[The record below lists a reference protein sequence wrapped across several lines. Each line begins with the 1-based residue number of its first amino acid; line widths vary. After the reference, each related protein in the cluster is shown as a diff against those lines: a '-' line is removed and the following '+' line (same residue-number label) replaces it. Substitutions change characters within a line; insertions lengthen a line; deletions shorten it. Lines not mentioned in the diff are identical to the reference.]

1 VLASLLS
8 DPRRPLA
15 YLDASVALA
24 AEDGKFLDH
33 HGLDWEGIQKALEKN
48 VKKGRI
54 AAGGSTVSQ
63 QPARNLFLSGERSWW
78 RKVQGEAAITPM
90 IEALMGK
97 RRILEIY
104 LNVVE

>member
-1 VLASLLS
+1 MQGRGPSPRTKQRGQWCSLYS
-8 DPRRPLA
+8 
-15 YLDASVALA
+15 ALRS
-24 AEDGKFLDH
+24 
-33 HGLDWEGIQKALEKN
+33 
-48 VKKGRI
+48 KKGRI